1 MRIVALSAV
10 FFLAISLFAQSPASN
25 PTTWKVDF
33 VAGPSWLG
41 ARSVEVTVAAD
52 SLTLSATDK
61 KQRSPKTLNIP
72 MASVQSIVYSPTRF
86 NRGGN
91 FTVTGVPSGGYG
103 PGAAGPAIVYLMVGA
118 IASGMHGQ
126 NHFITIEWME
136 DGVEQEFVVEAP
148 KRIAPGLVEALEKA
162 AGPKWMDLERRCSKV
177 RSELALQ
184 RDKSFAIAF
193 DQPVRVSEFLLT
205 AGPYQALLLEREANS
220 GELYLFVGKS
230 VEESGLKAIA
240 LVQIGPPVPGVN
252 APEVKLD
259 PKTPPALAEVRT
271 AQATLK
277 VR

>member
-1 MRIVALSAV
+1 MRILALSAV
-10 FFLAISLFAQSPASN
+10 FILAISLFGQPPASN

-33 VAGPSWLG
+33 VAGPSWPG
-41 ARSVEVTVAAD
+41 ARSVEMTVAAD
-52 SLTLSATDK
+52 SLTLSAMDK

-72 MASVQSIVYSPTRF
+72 MASVQSIIYSPTRF
-86 NRGGN
+86 NRGEN
-91 FTVTGVPSGGYG
+91 FTVTGVPSNGYG

-126 NHFITIEWME
+126 SHFITVEWME

-148 KRIAPGLVEALEKA
+148 KHIAPSLVEALEKA
-162 AGPKWMDLERRCSKV
+162 AGSKWMNLEQRCGKV
-177 RSELALQ
+177 RTELALQ

-193 DQPVRVSEFLLT
+193 DQPVRVSAFHLA
-205 AGPYQALLLEREANS
+205 AGPYQALLLDRGANS
-220 GELYLFVGKS
+220 GELYLFAGKS

-259 PKTPPALAEVRT
+259 SKTPSALAEVRT
-271 AQATLK
+271 ARTTLK